1 MTRRRWIADQVS
13 GNDAALIGEH
23 ARHLAQVLR
32 AQVGQQ
38 FEISTGTDVRLGRI
52 RNIQPDRVDFELGN
66 PVRSANGL
74 PITVALSIFKFD
86 RMEWAIEKCVELGVA
101 RIIPLIAARTG
112 PHLSAASPKRVER
125 WKRIAKQA
133 SEQSRRSSAPEI
145 SSPLRLSQLLA
156 ETQGTR
162 VVFSEVEEQATL
174 IEAIPKQLDAVTF
187 AFGPEGGWKEDELA
201 QFQAAG
207 WASVSLGATILRAET
222 AVIAAVAVCHS
233 IFQTH
238 RRETNQAEPESHS

>member
-13 GNDAALIGEH
+13 GNQAVLTGEH

-32 AQVGQQ
+32 AQIGQE

-52 RNIQPDRVDFELGN
+52 SNIQPDRVEFDLENSVGG
-66 PVRSANGL
+66 ANGL
-74 PITVALSIFKFD
+74 PISVVLSIFKFD

-112 PHLSAASPKRVER
+112 SHLSSAAPKRVER
-125 WKRIAKQA
+125 WRRIAKQA

-145 SSPLRLSQLLA
+145 SLPLRLNQLLA
-156 ETQGTR
+156 ETHGTR
-162 VVFSEVEEQATL
+162 VVFSEVEEQMTV
-174 IEAIPKQLDAVTF
+174 IEAVPKQVDAVTF

-201 QFQAAG
+201 RFNAAG
-207 WASVSLGATILRAET
+207 WSSASLGPTILRTET

-233 IFQTH
+233 VFQTT
-238 RRETNQAEPESHS
+238 RR

>member
-13 GNDAALIGEH
+13 GNHAALLGEH

-32 AQVGQQ
+32 AHIGQE

-52 RNIQPDRVDFELGN
+52 CNIQPDRVEFDLG
-66 PVRSANGL
+66 PSITRANGL

-101 RIIPLIAARTG
+101 RIIPVIAARTDS
-112 PHLSAASPKRVER
+112 HLSSAAPKRVER
-125 WKRIAKQA
+125 WARIAKQA

-145 SSPLRLSQLLA
+145 PSPLRLSQLLA

-162 VVFSEVEEQATL
+162 VVFSEVEEQTALTD
-174 IEAIPKQLDAVTF
+174 AIPNPVDAVTL
-187 AFGPEGGWKEDELA
+187 AFGPEGGWKEEELA
-201 QFQAAG
+201 RFKAAG
-207 WASVSLGATILRAET
+207 WVSASLGPTILRAET
-222 AVIAAVAVCHS
+222 AVIAAVAICHS
-233 IFQTH
+233 IFQTW
-238 RRETNQAEPESHS
+238 RRDHEPN

>member
-1 MTRRRWIADQVS
+1 MTRRRWIADEVS
-13 GNDAALIGEH
+13 GNRAALLGEH

-32 AQVGQQ
+32 AQIGQE

-52 RNIQPDRVDFELGN
+52 CNLQPDRVEFDLED
-66 PVRSANGL
+66 PVPSPNAW
-74 PITVALSIFKFD
+74 PITIVLSIFKFD

-112 PHLSAASPKRVER
+112 SHLSSAAPKRVER

-145 SSPLRLSQLLA
+145 SSPLRLHQLLA
-156 ETQGTR
+156 ETRGSR
-162 VVFSEVEEQATL
+162 VVFSEVEEETTL
-174 IEAIPKQLDAVTF
+174 AEAIPSQVEAVTL

-201 QFQAAG
+201 RFRAEG
-207 WASVSLGATILRAET
+207 WAFASLGPTILRAET
-222 AVIAAVAVCHS
+222 AAIAAVAVCHS
-233 IFQTH
+233 IFQSY
-238 RRETNQAEPESHS
+238 RCDQEPSRKPIT

>member
-13 GNDAALIGEH
+13 GNCAALTGEH

-32 AQVGQQ
+32 AQVGQE
-38 FEISTGTDVRLGRI
+38 FEISTGSDVRLGRI
-52 RNIQPDRVDFELGN
+52 RTIQPDRVDFELGN
-66 PVRSANGL
+66 PVRSAEAL
-74 PITVALSIFKFD
+74 PLTVALSIFKFD

-101 RIIPLIAARTG
+101 RIIPLIAARTD
-112 PHLSAASPKRVER
+112 PHLSSAAAKRVER

-145 SSPLRLSQLLA
+145 ASPLRLSQLLA

-162 VVFSEVEEQATL
+162 VVFSEVEEHATL
-174 IEAIPKQLDAVTF
+174 SEALAKQVDAVTF

-201 QFQAAG
+201 QLKAAG
-207 WASVSLGATILRAET
+207 WASASLGATILRAET
-222 AVIAAVAVCHS
+222 AVIAAVAVCRFM
-233 IFQTH
+233 FQTH
-238 RRETNQAEPESHS
+238 RRDDELSGTGNP